1 MTAARL
7 QRPRYSACES
17 ATLPEPGPTQLRVH
31 LEGCGVCASSLPL
44 WQGRD
49 WFSYPLEAGAPGHEG
64 WGVVDA
70 VGDDVTKFSPG
81 DRVAVLSQHA
91 FAEYDVADE
100 AATVRLPRELDA
112 TAFPGEALG
121 CAMNVF
127 RRSAIKP
134 KQTVAIIGA
143 GFIGALLVQLAAG
156 TGANVLAVSRR
167 RFAQDVA
174 SQCGAAQA
182 CGFDE
187 AEAMIGQTAPGGC
200 PVVIEATG
208 QQAALDLA
216 GTIIGEGGRMVIAG
230 YHQDGLRQIN
240 MQQWNWRGIDVINA
254 HERDLT
260 VQVRGMQEA
269 VQAVIDGRLDPS
281 PLLTHRFP
289 LDQVDAAFEL
299 IEQRPDGFV
308 KALVVNS

>member
-44 WQGRD
+44 WQWRD